1 VRRLA
6 TVRASG
12 RRRLLAR
19 GTAVAALSLAAVL
32 ALAPP
37 AQAHNYLIESTPAA
51 GATLTTLPDRF
62 SVVTNAALLDLNA
75 NNAGF
80 ALQVQ
85 DADKRYYGDGCV
97 SVEGSGISTAAAIGA
112 PGVYTVT
119 WQVVS
124 ADGHTVSDRYS
135 FTWAPDAASP
145 ADGTA
150 PGGTTT
156 GESTGSTKIPDCNG
170 TLHPNSSGSAAGEDR
185 PAVSAGTLS
194 TVLWIGG
201 AVLAVGVAVVVTLLV
216 TGRRRRA

>member
-1 VRRLA
+1 MPSTTVRIPRHSARLA
-6 TVRASG
+6 RCV
-12 RRRLLAR
+12 
-19 GTAVAALSLAAVL
+19 AVAALAVAAMLVL
-32 ALAPP
+32 PTP

-97 SVEGSGISTAAAIGA
+97 TVDGPGISTAAAIGA

-119 WQVVS
+119 WQVIS

-135 FTWAPDAASP
+135 FTWAPVAASP
-145 ADGTA
+145 TDGSA
-150 PGGTTT
+150 PGGEKTV
-156 GESTGSTKIPDCNG
+156 ESRGSSKIPDCNG
-170 TLHPNSSGSAAGEDR
+170 TLHPNASGSGVGDDR
-185 PAVSAGTLS
+185 PAVSEGTLS
-194 TVLWIGG
+194 TVLWLGG
-201 AVLAVGVAVVVTLLV
+201 AVLAVGAAVVVTLLV
-216 TGRRRRA
+216 TGRRRRV